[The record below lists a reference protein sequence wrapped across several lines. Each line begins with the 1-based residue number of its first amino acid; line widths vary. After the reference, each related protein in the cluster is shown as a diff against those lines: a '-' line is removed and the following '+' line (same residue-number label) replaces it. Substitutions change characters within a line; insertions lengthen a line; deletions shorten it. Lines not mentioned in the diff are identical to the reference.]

1 MYVVAAAL
9 SYDSR
14 RSRLLVY
21 PFSLLL
27 SVANHSIA
35 NASMIPH
42 NSSTRRSTSLS
53 SANSNNPPTFPS
65 LNKEIT
71 RSISTSIANVIER
84 NVNGSTPEKR
94 TSLLT
99 SFKQLH
105 EPTIKSTKKFSIE
118 NTKRGQSE
126 DRQLFHLLQESKSTS
141 QDQPLLSFKS
151 DPSPSQ
157 MENNVST
164 DSDSL
169 QQEIHSL
176 RQRHL

>member
-1 MYVVAAAL
+1 
-9 SYDSR
+9 
-14 RSRLLVY
+14 
-21 PFSLLL
+21 
-27 SVANHSIA
+27 
-35 NASMIPH
+35 MIPH

-84 NVNGSTPEKR
+84 NVNGSSPEKK

-105 EPTIKSTKKFSIE
+105 EPTIKDTKKFSIE

>member
-1 MYVVAAAL
+1 
-9 SYDSR
+9 
-14 RSRLLVY
+14 
-21 PFSLLL
+21 
-27 SVANHSIA
+27 
-35 NASMIPH
+35 MIPH

-84 NVNGSTPEKR
+84 NVNGSSPEKK

-105 EPTIKSTKKFSIE
+105 EPTIKNTKKFSIE

-126 DRQLFHLLQESKSTS
+126 DRQLFHYYKNQNPRLKTS
-141 QDQPLLSFKS
+141 LFSRSNLTLPPVKWRTMFRLILIVYNKKFILYDNVIYNSFKNLFCLLKKRIH
-151 DPSPSQ
+151 
-157 MENNVST
+157 NNA
-164 DSDSL
+164 DA
-169 QQEIHSL
+169 
-176 RQRHL
+176 

>member
-1 MYVVAAAL
+1 MSPNRGECVKFLKEKGIETTKEKVENFYKNEIL
-9 SYDSR
+9 
-14 RSRLLVY
+14 
-21 PFSLLL
+21 
-27 SVANHSIA
+27 I
-35 NASMIPH
+35 
-42 NSSTRRSTSLS
+42 
-53 SANSNNPPTFPS
+53 
-65 LNKEIT
+65 KEILRDMDKVG
-71 RSISTSIANVIER
+71 RSNDLKGFEIPKGVY
-84 NVNGSTPEKR
+84 
-94 TSLLT
+94 LT
-99 SFKQLH
+99 A
-105 EPTIKSTKKFSIE
+105 EKFSIE